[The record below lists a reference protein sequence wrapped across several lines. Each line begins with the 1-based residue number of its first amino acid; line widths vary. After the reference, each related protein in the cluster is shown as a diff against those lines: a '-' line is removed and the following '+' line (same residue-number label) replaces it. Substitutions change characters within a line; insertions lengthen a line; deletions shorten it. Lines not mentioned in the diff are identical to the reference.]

1 MRMKK
6 KFVIGL
12 GIAIVIV
19 LACVINFWP
28 KENEDDGYNIAAE
41 ALNVEFDAD
50 IIVYGEDTE
59 FRDTVKYRTINEI
72 TEEELNYEEEHGY
85 RAIVLFDYK
94 GTMNITDEELL
105 LIKTYV
111 EEKGDDMF
119 YIGQNYLD
127 DFKRLGF
134 TVGCPEGAYSLE
146 YLGSFNLGKQIQQN
160 EFGNLY
166 AEHGLWSEDDENSP
180 TRGDEEIQFRIITLM
195 YDYAR
200 KAAGIQF

>member
-1 MRMKK
+1 MKK

-19 LACVINFWP
+19 LVLLCVINFWP
-28 KENEDDGYNIAAE
+28 KENKNDGYNIAAE
-41 ALNVEFDAD
+41 ALNIEFNAD
-50 IIVYGEDTE
+50 IIVYGEDPE

-94 GTMNITDEELL
+94 GTINITDEELL

-111 EEKGDDMF
+111 EEKGYDMF
-119 YIGQNYLD
+119 YIGKNYLD

-146 YLGSFNLGKQIQQN
+146 YLGSFNLGKQIQQD
-160 EFGNLY
+160 EVGNLY
-166 AEHGLWSEDDENSP
+166 AEHGLWSDDDENGP
-180 TRGDEEIQFRIITLM
+180 LKVGERIQLRMVLLM
-195 YDYAR
+195 YEYAR
-200 KAAGIQF
+200 KAAGIEI

>member
-1 MRMKK
+1 MKK

>member
-1 MRMKK
+1 MKK
-6 KFVIGL
+6 KVVIGL
-12 GIAIVIV
+12 GIAIVLV
-19 LACVINFWP
+19 LVGVINFWP

-41 ALNVEFDAD
+41 ALHVEFEAD
-50 IIVYGEDTE
+50 IIVYGENPE

-72 TEEELNYEEEHGY
+72 TEEALNYEEEHGY

-111 EEKGDDMF
+111 EEKGYDMF

-146 YLGSFNLGKQIQQN
+146 YLGSFNIGKQIQQN

-166 AEHGLWSEDDENSP
+166 AEHGLWTEEDENSP
-180 TRGDEEIQFRIITLM
+180 TRGDEEIQFRIIILM

-200 KAAGIQF
+200 KAAGIEF

>member
-1 MRMKK
+1 MKK
-6 KFVIGL
+6 KVLIG
-12 GIAIVIV
+12 IIIV
-19 LACVINFWP
+19 LVLAGVINFWP
-28 KENEDDGYNIAAE
+28 KENENDGYNIAAE

-50 IIVYGEDTE
+50 IIVYGEDPE

-72 TEEELNYEEEHGY
+72 TEEELNCEEEHGY

-111 EEKGDDMF
+111 EEKGYDMF

-127 DFKRLGF
+127 DFERLGF

-146 YLGSFNLGKQIQQN
+146 YLGSFNLGKQIQQ
-160 EFGNLY
+160 EVGNLY
-166 AEHGLWSEDDENSP
+166 AEHGLWSDDDENSP
-180 TRGDEEIQFRIITLM
+180 EKVDEEIQFRIIVLM
-195 YDYAR
+195 YEYAR
-200 KAAGIQF
+200 KAAGIEI